1 MREIEIDKLMIEI
14 AHVAFAEMC
23 AIYRIFIY
31 VCRYWTSP
39 KIELRAFMKD
49 YRLHRVAA
57 HQPSDV
63 HSLGLESKLH
73 HGIFGTNVVKNA

>member
-1 MREIEIDKLMIEI
+1 MIEI
-14 AHVAFAEMC
+14 AHAVFAEIC
-23 AIYRIFIY
+23 VIRRICIYIY
-31 VCRYWTSP
+31 ICRYWTSP

-49 YRLHRVAA
+49 CRLDRVAA